1 MKWLNIHSNIDIQN
15 NTILFNGFL
24 AQHFKKA
31 NGSTSGVLKGNNM
44 YFVFQGDMVMQW
56 GRMDVYEAVDVVRQD
71 MLEAVDVVRW
81 DV

>member
-31 NGSTSGVLKGNNM
+31 NGSTSGVLKGHNM
-44 YFVFQGDMVMQW
+44 YFVFQGDMVMQ
-56 GRMDVYEAVDVVRQD
+56 
-71 MLEAVDVVRW
+71 
-81 DV
+81 